1 MRSYKGSIAG
11 AVIASSRVAQFLTV
25 HFLVAPS
32 LTLPR
37 RAGEGM
43 LLRGEMGT
51 GCDDCVRKS
60 HLAADRGLRT
70 ADRAQRSS

>member
-11 AVIASSRVAQFLTV
+11 AVIASSRVAQFLTA
-25 HFLVAPS
+25 HPLVAPS

-37 RAGEGM
+37 GAGEGINTAGKGNRLPSGM
-43 LLRGEMGT
+43 EA
-51 GCDDCVRKS
+51 S
-60 HLAADRGLRT
+60 SLAADRGLRT